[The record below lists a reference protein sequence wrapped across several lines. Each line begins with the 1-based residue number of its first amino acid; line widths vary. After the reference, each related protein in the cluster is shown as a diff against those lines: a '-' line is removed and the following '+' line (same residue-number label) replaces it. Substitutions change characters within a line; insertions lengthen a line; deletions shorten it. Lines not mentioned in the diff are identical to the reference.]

1 MAFLIF
7 LGANLISWSSIKQH
21 IVACSSTEAKY
32 RAIAVAIAKM
42 QWVKLLLPKLLL
54 PVRLPPTL
62 FSNNF
67 GATYLSTNP
76 IFYSPMKHLA
86 IDYHFVRDLVQL
98 SELCVAH
105 VSVGDQLASFTY
117 VTRLVLFLVHHLEG
131 AY

>member
-1 MAFLIF
+1 
-7 LGANLISWSSIKQH
+7 
-21 IVACSSTEAKY
+21 
-32 RAIAVAIAKM
+32 M
-42 QWVKLLLPKLLL
+42 QWVKLLLSKFLV

-67 GATYLSTNP
+67 CATYLFANP
-76 IFYSPMKHLA
+76 IFYSPMTHLA

-117 VTRLVLFLVHHLEG
+117 VTRLVLFLVHHREG